1 MRMLLVYRCIVIG
14 ISNRCI
20 DVLFT
25 SMRGVVNIII
35 FKKIL
40 VWCQRTWCYEWEEDG
55 GGGKTRENNRA
66 VHVTEIAY
74 RAYRARTLIR
84 LKWLFQHTTL
94 VDSRPTWASYARCQL
109 LHWPLQETNPIWTKY
124 KGHWRDDVQEQG
136 WTLKQ
141 KIQMCHSYGIP
152 LYPIQSKTNEQTSK
166 HTKTMSSL
174 SQHPFEANSG
184 LGLFTLR
191 GTPHTPAPWVVIRIH
206 KHAEFLNLPKLT
218 ARRCRW
224 NSQQSLTIAV
234 GVLLTTA
241 PVHHTFIA
249 CIPRSSIPTYRG

>member
-1 MRMLLVYRCIVIG
+1 MDVATWDSNNRKKRQFSADKSLGSLFISITQTWANVFFHSITETFPRDEVHRAGIIDHYWSMYSKVVMRMLLVYRCIVIG

-94 VDSRPTWASYARCQL
+94 VDSRPTWTSYARCQL

-166 HTKTMSSL
+166 HTINY
-174 SQHPFEANSG
+174 E
-184 LGLFTLR
+184 
-191 GTPHTPAPWVVIRIH
+191 
-206 KHAEFLNLPKLT
+206 
-218 ARRCRW
+218 
-224 NSQQSLTIAV
+224 
-234 GVLLTTA
+234 
-241 PVHHTFIA
+241 
-249 CIPRSSIPTYRG
+249 